1 MLLVSQLR
9 QGIKTKFQAFF
20 ELPITRWQNVCI
32 LTVMNKSLSK
42 YPLVTWTF
50 DIPFRNGYRITG
62 KLIRKW
68 SWTRTLW
75 RANIAGA
82 DVIFTPAGWW
92 KLRSRWTIKRNL
104 LLFKYRKNPG
114 YYLVYL
120 CTQQGKHPL
129 MGAWFNFSLKVNN
142 LLPD

>member
-1 MLLVSQLR
+1 MFLVSQLR
-9 QGIKTKFQAFF
+9 QGIKTKFKAFF
-20 ELPITRWQNVCI
+20 ELSITRWQNVCI

-50 DIPFRNGYRITG
+50 DMSFRNGYRIPG
-62 KLIRKW
+62 KLIWKW

-75 RANIAGA
+75 RANISGA

-92 KLRSRWTIKRNL
+92 KLWSRWTIKRNL
-104 LLFKYRKNPG
+104 LLCKYRKNPG
-114 YYLVYL
+114 YYSVYL
-120 CTQQGKHPL
+120 CTQQDKHPL
-129 MGAWFNFSLKVNN
+129 MSAWFNFSLKVNN